1 MFGKQCND
9 IWNYKHDRQYTMKK
23 VLRKW
28 YKYNIEEKQ
37 FIVGCNN
44 YIFLFFILLFYI
56 KLILNWVWCFD
67 YFIRDF
73 S

>member
-1 MFGKQCND
+1 MFVKQCND

-37 FIVGCNN
+37 FIVGCFF
-44 YIFLFFILLFYI
+44 FLFNFI
-56 KLILNWVWCFD
+56 ILH
-67 YFIRDF
+67 
-73 S
+73 

>member
-9 IWNYKHDRQYTMKK
+9 IWNYKHDRQFAMKK

-37 FIVGCNN
+37 FIVGC
-44 YIFLFFILLFYI
+44 LFFLILLFYI
-56 KLILNWVWCFD
+56 KLTLN
-67 YFIRDF
+67 
-73 S
+73 

>member
-1 MFGKQCND
+1 MFVKQCND

-37 FIVGCNN
+37 FIVGC
-44 YIFLFFILLFYI
+44 FFFYLILLFYI
-56 KLILNWVWCFD
+56 KLTLN
-67 YFIRDF
+67 
-73 S
+73 

>member
-37 FIVGCNN
+37 FIVGC
-44 YIFLFFILLFYI
+44 LFFLILLFYI
-56 KLILNWVWCFD
+56 KLTLN
-67 YFIRDF
+67 
-73 S
+73 